1 MSLHPKDSPVWTS
14 NAMPANPATSD
25 AAVARRA
32 PSTESATTSENSMPE
47 HQQHH
52 LPPPPPTLN
61 SSSRSNHSSS
71 SSSSKSNNKLN
82 QPTAKPY
89 GRPVPCEGCRE
100 WRRKCTLGAPCQ
112 RCSDR
117 GIQCVYLP
125 PGTAA
130 PSLVLGS
137 SLRRT
142 SEPISGSIASS
153 SSSSLHQQQHPR
165 RPWNPMSIRNIV
177 HGDDTIDPLHPLLGS
192 LHSTHR
198 FAAEPTPRPS
208 PTLPHPMTNAYPATA
223 TATAALSAEPINTT
237 LTTTTTTSLHT
248 AAHASSSST
257 TTATTGLPFA
267 SSILHTRVIK
277 NEKTTTTTTT
287 TGSGKPRAA
296 VRAVSCKS
304 CHLRKIKCDKEKPSC
319 SHCVDRKQPCEYYL

>member
-1 MSLHPKDSPVWTS
+1 MSLHRKD
-14 NAMPANPATSD
+14 ATSSD
-25 AAVARRA
+25 LLGADSEEAEAAARRA

-52 LPPPPPTLN
+52 LPPPPTLN

-71 SSSSKSNNKLN
+71 SSSSTSNNNKLN
-82 QPTAKPY
+82 QPAKPY

-100 WRRKCTLGAPCQ
+100 WRRKCTLGTPCQ

-125 PGTAA
+125 PGTA
-130 PSLVLGS
+130 PSLVLG

-142 SEPISGSIASS
+142 SEPISSSIASS
-153 SSSSLHQQQHPR
+153 SSLSSSSLHQHP

-177 HGDDTIDPLHPLLGS
+177 HGDDTTIDPLHPLLGS

-198 FAAEPTPRPS
+198 FASEPTPRPT
-208 PTLPHPMTNAYPATA
+208 PTLPHPMTNAYAA
-223 TATAALSAEPINTT
+223 AALSAEPINTLAT
-237 LTTTTTTSLHT
+237 TTSLHHSSATTTTTT
-248 AAHASSSST
+248 T
-257 TTATTGLPFA
+257 TTNTMGQPFA
-267 SSILHTRVIK
+267 SILTTRVK
-277 NEKTTTTTTT
+277 NEKT